1 MYLLL
6 SVANIHCL
14 YALEYNE
21 ALSHL
26 MSEVYTWPLEVLV
39 WCSSLSLIACGS
51 LRFLTLYRNS
61 EVSGLQILGPEH
73 VAIVKVRFIALA
85 FSIIFEATMAS
96 YFKVHTG
103 FYSLLNSIDTISVS
117 NEIAANKTKA
127 LMLALPFL
135 ALIISAIVKLYSV
148 WLVKKIS
155 TAATVFTVEPL
166 QAQAN
171 TERKRRIECPLY
183 YKIVFCWLGHLKMSF
198 YYPTSHR
205 GQGVVYLLY
214 IAL

>member
-1 MYLLL
+1 MCLLVIV
-6 SVANIHCL
+6 SNIHCL
-14 YALEYNE
+14 YALEDNK

-103 FYSLLNSIDTISVS
+103 FYSLLNSIDTISISKEV
-117 NEIAANKTKA
+117 AANKAKG
-127 LMLALPFL
+127 LLLVFPFSV
-135 ALIISAIVKLYSV
+135 LIISAIVKLYSV

-155 TAATVFTVEPL
+155 TAATAFTVEPL
-166 QAQAN
+166 N
-171 TERKRRIECPLY
+171 HK
-183 YKIVFCWLGHLKMSF
+183 
-198 YYPTSHR
+198 PTQNVR
-205 GQGVVYLLY
+205 GE
-214 IAL
+214 